1 MDLGNNSTAPL
12 DQLLEIEDSLET
24 VPDDHDETT
33 NKRLDDNALVV
44 LRRTLPSFNAI
55 ALLLMIVKGSEG
67 LLDPKYGEIEPV
79 LNLLEQHPKLNGVLE
94 EAWAT
99 RNTNGFRTIRNL
111 SAEFICSLHYLCLT
125 CDADAEILRAKD
137 LTGAIWGVPVK
148 QSKLVVSPDPTAHI
162 YIPNNF
168 KRMVCSTSVTIFIQ
182 LAHHGV

>member
-12 DQLLEIEDSLET
+12 DQLLEIEDPLET
-24 VPDDHDETT
+24 VPDHHDETT
-33 NKRLDDNALVV
+33 NKRLDDNV
-44 LRRTLPSFNAI
+44 LRRTLPSFQPI
-55 ALLLMIVKGSEG
+55 VLLLQIVKGSEG

-79 LNLLEQHPKLNGVLE
+79 LDLFEQHPKLNGVLE
-94 EAWAT
+94 EAWAA
-99 RNTNGFRTIRNL
+99 RNTSGFRTIRNL
-111 SAEFICSLHYLCLT
+111 SAGFICSLHYLCLT